1 MAKVYPTDRTDEQWG
16 VVEPLLPPAKH
27 GGRPR
32 TADLR
37 LVVNTIFYL
46 VKSGCRW
53 AMLPRDLA
61 RRSTAHDY
69 FAAWRRDGTWQAV
82 MDALRRQGRPPAGR
96 GPGPPEAAIDSPTGK
111 GGEAGGPRRDGG
123 GQRGNG

>member
-1 MAKVYPTDRTDEQWG
+1 MAGVSRTGLSDDQRG

-46 VKSGCRW
+46 VKSGCQW

-82 MDALRRQGRPPAGR
+82 MDALPRQGPAPP
-96 GPGPPEAAIDSPTGK
+96 GPAAEPPEAAVGPPAGQ
-111 GGEAGGPRRDGG
+111 GGAAGGAA
-123 GQRGNG
+123 